1 MRHAQLPLKVRQDFL
16 PTECEDAVLN
26 FVDDED
32 FLMLRR
38 DRRSPG
44 CDKHRRLAF
53 DDSLRCNVAVIGVI
67 PDADERVA
75 DIPGNLRTS
84 RLDRRDEF
92 FTIGIKGKALGSV
105 NSGLGSGNDVSW
117 SNVALIRSI
126 EEQNANR

>member
-1 MRHAQLPLKVRQDFL
+1 
-16 PTECEDAVLN
+16 LN

-38 DRRSPG
+38 DRSSPG

-53 DDSLRCNVAVIGVI
+53 DDGLRCNVAVIGVI

-84 RLDRRDEF
+84 RLDRCDEL

-105 NSGLGSGNDVSW
+105 NSGLWAGND
-117 SNVALIRSI
+117 IRWRNI
-126 EEQNANR
+126 TL